1 MKRTFLFLTIVS
13 LLFSCSNDNNN
24 TSSNNN
30 GNSFTNSMDY
40 EFTITING
48 VVHKVKGNTTNG
60 IPYGTVNSGVHYIN
74 NMCTAFDNSGNK
86 SINLQINDIT
96 ESNYISGQNIRCLLS
111 LNNLLT
117 GSNQIDVSFF
127 GSYFDTLYT
136 NIGQTNLSPGIL
148 IFQTASGPENM
159 NLRGKLP
166 ITITDLGTGTNFPQT
181 YPLPLYNFG
190 QTLKGNYLGTIY
202 LRRMTSSGNI
212 TFDIPVQ
219 LSIDFKALRMY

>member
-1 MKRTFLFLTIVS
+1 MKKTFLFLTIVS

-166 ITITDLGTGTNFPQT
+166 ITITDLGTGTIYPQT
-181 YPLPLYNFG
+181 PPLPYYNFG
-190 QTLKGNYLGTIY
+190 QTLKGNYSGTIY
-202 LRRMTSSGNI
+202 LRRMTSSGNV
-212 TFDIPVQ
+212 TYDIPVQ
-219 LSIDFKALRMY
+219 ISIDFKALRMY